1 MIGNGANKG
10 GVMQCE
16 QSHRLMSVARD
27 VTVACHM
34 AGVSAMEGK

>member
-1 MIGNGANKG
+1 MS
-10 GVMQCE
+10 E
-16 QSHRLMSVARD
+16 QSHRLVGVAQD